1 MQCSLRKA
9 IRDTRRRTCEYVWA
23 IGATEMTTETTV
35 YIGILAVCLIASG
48 FFSGSETALIGIS
61 RERVHQLAG
70 LGPRGQR
77 LEQLVSDPERM
88 LSTLLV
94 ANNAVNVL
102 SASVATILFV
112 SLIGETWGPWVA
124 TAFMTALL
132 LVFGEITPKTIAARY
147 PEEFSLRVAGTIWKL
162 SIVLAPIASFFSGI
176 TKVLL
181 RLLRIDSGNGADSV
195 TEDDIRALAE
205 LGLRGG
211 HIEDA
216 EREIIDAVFN
226 LADRSVRDVM
236 TPRLDIVT
244 LSLPLSATEI
254 RKAVAQTG
262 HSRFPVA
269 PGDLDELTGIVHVK
283 DLLQHPDGDTDRDL
297 SSLIRPPAYV
307 PETMSILDTLE
318 DMRARRNGMA
328 VVVDEHGG
336 VEGIVTI
343 KDLVSELVGELQ
355 DEYDDGEP
363 TAMPVSAGQWIVDG
377 RLDLED
383 LAETIERELPEGPY
397 STVGGFIMALFEKVP
412 DEGDQVTADGMQ
424 YTVLS
429 MDRQRVDSIRVE
441 SSS

>member
-1 MQCSLRKA
+1 
-9 IRDTRRRTCEYVWA
+9 
-23 IGATEMTTETTV
+23 MTTETAV
-35 YIGILAVCLIASG
+35 YIGILAVCTILSG

-61 RERVHQLAG
+61 RERVHLLAA

-102 SASVATILFV
+102 SASIATILFV
-112 SLIGETWGPWVA
+112 SLIGETWGPWIA
-124 TAFMTALL
+124 TGFMTALL
-132 LVFGEITPKTIAARY
+132 LIFGEITPKTIAARY
-147 PEEFSLRVAGTIWKL
+147 PEEFSLRVAGPIWKL
-162 SIVLAPIASFFSGI
+162 SIVLAPIASFFSAI
-176 TKVLL
+176 TQVIL
-181 RLLRIDSGNGADSV
+181 RMLGIDSDNGSSGV

-205 LGLRGG
+205 LGHRGG

-244 LSLPLSATEI
+244 LSLPLSATAI
-254 RKAVAQTG
+254 RQAVSETG
-262 HSRFPVA
+262 HSRFPVS
-269 PGDLDELTGIVHVK
+269 PEDLDELTGIVHVK
-283 DLLQHPDGDTDRDL
+283 DLLQHPEHNEERDL
-297 SSLIRPPAYV
+297 NSLIRPPAYV

-355 DEYDDGEP
+355 DEYDSGEP
-363 TAMPVSAGQWIVDG
+363 AAVTVATGQWVVDG
-377 RLDLED
+377 RLDIED
-383 LAETIERELPEGPY
+383 LAETIGRDLPDGPY

-412 DEGDQVTADGMQ
+412 DEGDQVTASGVR

-441 SSS
+441 CTS

>member
-1 MQCSLRKA
+1 
-9 IRDTRRRTCEYVWA
+9 
-23 IGATEMTTETTV
+23 MTTETAI
-35 YIGILAVCLIASG
+35 YIGILAVCTLASG

-61 RERVHQLAG
+61 RERVHQLAM
-70 LGPRGQR
+70 LGRRGER

-102 SASVATILFV
+102 SATVATILFV
-112 SLIGETWGPWVA
+112 SLIGETWGPWVS
-124 TAFMTALL
+124 TGVMTSLL
-132 LVFGEITPKTIAARY
+132 LIFGEITPKTIAARY
-147 PEEFSLRVAGTIWKL
+147 PEEFSLRVAPTIWNL

-176 TKVLL
+176 TKVILKM
-181 RLLRIDSGNGADSV
+181 LRIDSGNGSSSV
-195 TEDDIRALAE
+195 TEDDIRALTE
-205 LGLRGG
+205 LGHRGG

-244 LSLPLSATEI
+244 LALPLSEAAI
-254 RKAVAQTG
+254 RQAVSDTG
-262 HSRFPVA
+262 HSRFPVS
-269 PGDLDELTGIVHVK
+269 PVDLDELTGIVHVK
-283 DLLQHPDGDTDRDL
+283 DLLQHPVGVETDL

-318 DMRARRNGMA
+318 DMRARRNGMV

-355 DEYDDGEP
+355 DEYDSGEP
-363 TAMPVSAGQWIVDG
+363 ATLTISEGQWIVDG
-377 RLDLED
+377 RLDIED
-383 LAETIERELPEGPY
+383 LAETIGHELPVGPY

-412 DEGDQVTADGMQ
+412 DEGDQITADGVR

-441 SSS
+441 SST

>member
-1 MQCSLRKA
+1 
-9 IRDTRRRTCEYVWA
+9 
-23 IGATEMTTETTV
+23 MTTETAIYV
-35 YIGILAVCLIASG
+35 GILAVCTALSG

-61 RERVHQLAG
+61 RERVHQLAA
-70 LGPRGQR
+70 LGHRGQR
-77 LEQLVSDPERM
+77 LEQLVSDPGRM

-94 ANNAVNVL
+94 ANNTVNVL
-102 SASVATILFV
+102 SATVATILFV
-112 SLIGETWGPWVA
+112 SLIGETWGPWVS
-124 TAFMTALL
+124 TGFMTALL

-147 PEEFSLRVAGTIWKL
+147 PEEFSLRVAGPIWKL
-162 SIVLAPIASFFSGI
+162 SIVLAPIASFFSAI
-176 TKVLL
+176 TRAILKLL
-181 RLLRIDSGNGADSV
+181 GIDSDNGVSRV

-205 LGLRGG
+205 LGHRGG

-244 LSLPLSATEI
+244 LSHPLSASAI
-254 RKAVAQTG
+254 RQAVAETG
-262 HSRFPVA
+262 HSRFPVS
-269 PGDLDELTGIVHVK
+269 PENLDELTGIVHVK
-283 DLLQHPDGDTDRDL
+283 DLLQHPDLDEQRDL

-355 DEYDDGEP
+355 DEYDSGEP
-363 TAMPVSAGQWIVDG
+363 AAVTISTGLWIVDG
-377 RLDLED
+377 RLDIED
-383 LAETIERELPEGPY
+383 LAETIDHELPEGPY
-397 STVGGFIMALFEKVP
+397 STVGGFIMTLFEKVP
-412 DEGDQVTADGMQ
+412 DEGDQITADGRR
-424 YTVLS
+424 YTVMK

-441 SSS
+441 SVS

>member
-1 MQCSLRKA
+1 
-9 IRDTRRRTCEYVWA
+9 
-23 IGATEMTTETTV
+23 MTTETLV
-35 YIGILAVCLIASG
+35 YLGILAVCTVASG

-61 RERVHQLAG
+61 RERVHRLAA
-70 LGPRGQR
+70 LDPRGPG
-77 LEQLVSDPERM
+77 LERLVSDPERM

-112 SLIGETWGPWVA
+112 SLIGATWGPWVA

-132 LVFGEITPKTIAARY
+132 LIFGEITPKTIAARY

-181 RLLRIDSGNGADSV
+181 KLLRIDADHGASSV

-205 LGLRGG
+205 LGHRGG
-211 HIEDA
+211 QIEDA

-236 TPRLDIVT
+236 TPRPDIIA
-244 LSLPLSATEI
+244 LPLPLTGRAI
-254 RKAVAQTG
+254 REAVAETG
-262 HSRFPVA
+262 HSRFPVS

-283 DLLQHPDGDTDRDL
+283 DLLQHPGDDDEKDL
-297 SSLIRPPAYV
+297 SSLIRPPTYV

-318 DMRARRNGMA
+318 QMRARRYGMA

-336 VEGIVTI
+336 IEGIVTI

-355 DEYDDGEP
+355 DEYDSREP
-363 TAMPVSAGQWIVDG
+363 AADAISAGQWLVDG
-377 RLDLED
+377 RLDIED
-383 LAETIERELPEGPY
+383 LVETIGRPLPEGPY

-412 DEGDQVTADGMQ
+412 DEGDQVTADGMR

-441 SSS
+441 SIF